1 MPFDLERFERAKFE
15 PRRKTVSVESLADFF
30 PEGEA
35 PEWQVR
41 GLTANELHRAMEAS
55 RRQGSMEAIVKA
67 MASNAEQVA
76 TMRKAL
82 GLSSDTPGEI
92 AKRLEMLV
100 MGSVAPTIEL
110 PAAVKLAE
118 AFPVEFLSLSNEI
131 TELTGKGAE
140 MGKPAAVSQPTP
152 A

>member
-1 MPFDLERFERAKFE
+1 MPFDAERFERAKFE
-15 PRRKTVSVESLADFF
+15 PRRKRVGVESLADFF
-30 PEGEA
+30 PEGEP
-35 PEWQVR
+35 PEWEVR
-41 GLTANELHRAMEAS
+41 GLSANELHRAMEAS
-55 RRQGSMEAIVKA
+55 RRQGSIESIVKA
-67 MASNAEQVA
+67 MASSADQVQA
-76 TMRKAL
+76 VRKAL
-82 GLSSDTPGEI
+82 GLTGDTPGEI

-100 MGSVAPTIEL
+100 LGSVSPTIEL

-118 AFPVEFLSLSNEI
+118 NFPVEFLSLTNEI